1 MTNCKLSIII
11 PLYQK
16 APYIQECIDS
26 LYAQDISEDLFEVII
41 VDDGSLDGGGRLSE
55 INMENHANLRV
66 IHIQHKGT
74 GAARNVGLRE
84 AKGEYIHFV
93 DADDVVLPNAYS
105 RLMPLIQDK
114 QADIVFFD
122 YEREGRKKAFQEEEC
137 IVYTGS
143 IHEYIREN
151 RVNVN
156 VWNKWFRKELLTA
169 HQTAFPL
176 YSYSEDTAFTF
187 NVLKYDGSLL
197 VTNLQVYCYRVG
209 GNSIERNRDVEV
221 VKGTILNLIET
232 NLQLRNV
239 SSSYAGCPAVKSNFS
254 HKYHVLFNRILCT
267 PYCYGELRSVFSQCA
282 EIGISHLPGSNFLWL
297 VNFLYHHPFLYY
309 ICHPLILHLYFF
321 RLKVG
326 EKGTDFIGGRL
337 SPGK

>member
-16 APYIQECIDS
+16 ALYIHECIDS
-26 LYAQDISEDLFEVII
+26 LYTQGISEELFEVII
-41 VDDGSLDGGGRLSE
+41 VDDGSSDGGGILADTIVRD
-55 INMENHANLRV
+55 HANLRV

-74 GAARNVGLRE
+74 GAARNAGLRE
-84 AKGEYIHFV
+84 AKGDYIHFV

-156 VWNKWFRKELLTA
+156 VWNKWFRKEFLTA

-197 VTNLQVYCYRVG
+197 VTNLPVYYYRVCE
-209 GNSIERNRDVEV
+209 NSIEQSRYVKV
-221 VKGTILNLIET
+221 VKETILNLICT
-232 NLQLRNV
+232 NMYLKNV
-239 SSSYAGCPAVKSNFS
+239 ASSYKDCPAVRGNFS
-254 HKYHVLFNRILCT
+254 LKYHVLFNRILCT
-267 PYCYGELRSVFSQCA
+267 PYCYKELKRVFSQCA
-282 EIGISHLPGSNFLWL
+282 EIGIEHLNKSKFLRM
-297 VNFLYHHPFLYY
+297 VNFLYHHPFFYY
-309 ICHPLILHLYFF
+309 VCHPLILHLYFLRF
-321 RLKVG
+321 KVG
-326 EKGTDFIGGRL
+326 KDGTDFIGGSLR
-337 SPGK
+337 K

>member
-26 LYAQDISEDLFEVII
+26 LYAQVISEELFEVII
-41 VDDGSLDGGGRLSE
+41 VDDESSDGGGILADT
-55 INMENHANLRV
+55 NMGNHANLRV
-66 IHIQHKGT
+66 IHIRHKGT
-74 GAARNVGLRE
+74 GAARNAGLRE

-105 RLMPLIQDK
+105 RLLPLVQDK
-114 QADIVFFD
+114 PVDVVFFE
-122 YEREGRKKAFQEEEC
+122 YEREGKKKLSQEEEC

-143 IHEYIREN
+143 IHKYIREN

-156 VWNKWFRKELLTA
+156 VWNKWFRKEFLTA
-169 HQTAFPL
+169 HQAAFPL
-176 YSYSEDTAFTF
+176 YSYSEDTAFIF
-187 NVLKYDGSLL
+187 DVLQYDGSLL
-197 VTNLQVYCYRVG
+197 VTNLPVYYYRVG
-209 GNSIERNRDVEV
+209 GNSIERNRDVKV
-221 VKGTILNLIET
+221 VKGTIENLIAT

-239 SSSYAGCPAVKSNFS
+239 ASSYADCPAVRGNFS

-267 PYCYGELRSVFSQCA
+267 PYGYIELKGVLSQCA
-282 EIGISHLPGSNFLWL
+282 EIGISHLLDSKFLWL
-297 VNFLYHHPFLYY
+297 VNFLYHHPFIYY
-309 ICHPLILHLYFF
+309 ICHPLILHLYFL

-326 EKGTDFIGGRL
+326 KKGTDFIGGRL
-337 SPGK
+337 SSGK

>member
-1 MTNCKLSIII
+1 MTNCKLSIIM

-16 APYIQECIDS
+16 AHYIQECIDS
-26 LYAQDISEDLFEVII
+26 LYTQGIGEDLFEVII
-41 VDDGSLDGGGRLSE
+41 VDDESSDGGGRLADT
-55 INMENHANLRV
+55 NMENHANLRV

-74 GAARNVGLRE
+74 GAARNAGLRE

-156 VWNKWFRKELLTA
+156 VWNKWFRKEFLTA

-197 VTNLQVYCYRVG
+197 VTNMPGYFYRVG
-209 GNSIERNRDVEV
+209 ENSIERSRYVKV
-221 VKGTILNLIET
+221 VKETIVDLICT
-232 NLQLRNV
+232 NMYLKNV
-239 SSSYAGCPAVKSNFS
+239 ASCYKDCPVVRGNFS

-267 PYCYGELRSVFSQCA
+267 PYCYKELKRVFSQCA
-282 EIGISHLPGSNFLWL
+282 EIGISHLNVNKFLKV
-297 VNFLYHHPFLYY
+297 VNFLYHHPFFYY
-309 ICHPLILHLYFF
+309 VCHPLILYLYFLRF
-321 RLKVG
+321 KVG
-326 EKGTDFIGGRL
+326 KGDTDFIGGRL
-337 SPGK
+337 